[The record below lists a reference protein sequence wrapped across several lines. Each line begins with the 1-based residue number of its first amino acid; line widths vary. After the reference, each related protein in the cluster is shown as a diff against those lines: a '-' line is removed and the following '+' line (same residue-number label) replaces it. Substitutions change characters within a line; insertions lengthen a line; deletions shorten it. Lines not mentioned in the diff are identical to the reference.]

1 MSNSNSTRKTPE
13 PESPEHDSA
22 FDEIT
27 ADDTIPAGLAGAS
40 SSVSPSSAVAPE
52 SAAAPSSGVN
62 RSGVARAPYE
72 RDPYARTASGL
83 RVRVNLPKLG
93 GAPWFAGLDGLT
105 KHSDGS
111 ERARRMLREE
121 LAARLGLGVGSPERD
136 RLLRVSSSTLMF
148 SGACVSPTPL
158 PGSEG
163 NLEWLLVCL
172 LSQDSCEIA
181 LERICDVPPAI
192 QVALGVLG
200 GRAIHGS
207 SASDDQPLLNP
218 SERVYAGRLNAWLGL
233 YGGPEQLD
241 DHAPES
247 ASAEAM
253 AQLRELAGAQ
263 ATRRRIMSP
272 VDLVGNLAGVHIDR
286 AVSLRI
292 E

>member
-1 MSNSNSTRKTPE
+1 MSNSNSTRKTPQ
-13 PESPEHDSA
+13 PESPEHDPA

-27 ADDTIPAGLAGAS
+27 ADDTIPAGFAGVS
-40 SSVSPSSAVAPE
+40 SSVPPSSGVVPQ
-52 SAAAPSSGVN
+52 SVAAPSSGVN

-72 RDPYARTASGL
+72 RDPYARTTSGL
-83 RVRVNLPKLG
+83 RPRVSLPKLG
-93 GAPWFAGLDGLT
+93 GAPWFAGLDGLA
-105 KHSDGS
+105 KYSDGS

-121 LAARLGLGVGSPERD
+121 LAVRLGLGIGSPERD
-136 RLLRVSSSTLMF
+136 RLLRVSSSTLTF
-148 SGACVSPTPL
+148 SPTPL

-181 LERICDVPPAI
+181 LERVCDVPPAI

-247 ASAEAM
+247 ASPEAI

-272 VDLVGNLAGVHIDR
+272 VDLVGNLAGLHIDR